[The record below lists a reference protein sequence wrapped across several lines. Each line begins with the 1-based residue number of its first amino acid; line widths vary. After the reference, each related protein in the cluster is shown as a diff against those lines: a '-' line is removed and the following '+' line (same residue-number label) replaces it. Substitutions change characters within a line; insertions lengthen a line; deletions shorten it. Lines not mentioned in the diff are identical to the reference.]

1 MVREYTRI
9 DANEKRIS
17 ERAIGC
23 AYEVGNELGTGFL
36 EAVYENALAMEMRQQ
51 GLRFEQ
57 QKLLKVFYHGSLVG
71 QYVADFVVEDRL
83 LIELKALSYLNSQH
97 EAQVMNYLKATGIT
111 AGLLLNF
118 GTPKVGIRRIVRE
131 HNDLSPI

>member
-17 ERAIGC
+17 ERIIGC
-23 AYEVGNELGTGFL
+23 AYEVSNELGAGFL
-36 EAVYENALAMEMRQQ
+36 EAVYENALAMEMRRQR
-51 GLRFEQ
+51 LKFER
-57 QKLLKVFYHGSLVG
+57 QKLLKVFYRESLVG
-71 QYVADFVVEDRL
+71 EYVADFVVEGEL
-83 LIELKALSYLNSQH
+83 LLELKALSHLNSQH

-118 GTPKVGIRRIVRE
+118 GTPKVAIRRIVRK
-131 HNDLSPI
+131 HNDLYPI

>member
-1 MVREYTRI
+1 MVREYTQI

-17 ERAIGC
+17 ERVIGC
-23 AYEVGNELGTGFL
+23 TYEVGNELGTGFL
-36 EAVYENALAMEMRQQ
+36 EAVYENALAMEMRRQ
-51 GLRFEQ
+51 GLRFER
-57 QKLLKVFYHGSLVG
+57 QKLLNVFYHGSLVG
-71 QYVADFVVEDRL
+71 QYAADFVVENRL
-83 LIELKALSYLNSQH
+83 LLELKALSHLNSQH

-118 GTPKVGIRRIVRE
+118 GAPKVGIRRIVRE